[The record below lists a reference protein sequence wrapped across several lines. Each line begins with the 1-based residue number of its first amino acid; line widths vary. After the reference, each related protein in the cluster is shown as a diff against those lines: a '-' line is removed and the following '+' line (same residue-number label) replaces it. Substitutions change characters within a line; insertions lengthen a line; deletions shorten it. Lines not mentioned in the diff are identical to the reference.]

1 MITKYFK
8 INKIT
13 DDGVSLGV
21 NFEQGIGCEA
31 TPGAVNCEIE
41 AHQHNRY
48 FTRFE
53 WSPDSSWFLSIWVSR
68 DATQSKALA
77 CRTSTLTCEQ
87 AGQEDG
93 GVKGHWDDQDHWVN
107 DPESNGS
114 GWVGSF
120 RKLHRFSTVKSY
132 EICTND
138 SKNEIIKDHLNQF

>member
-1 MITKYFK
+1 MA
-8 INKIT
+8 
-13 DDGVSLGV
+13 DGV
-21 NFEQGIGCEA
+21 NFDQGIGCLA
-31 TPGAVNCEIE
+31 TPGGSNCEIE

-77 CRTSTLTCEQ
+77 CHTDTMVCEQ

-93 GVKGHWDDQDHWVN
+93 GVKGHWDEQGNWVN
-107 DPESNGS
+107 EPESNGA

-120 RKLHRFSTVKSY
+120 RKIHRYMISDWFVA
-132 EICTND
+132 
-138 SKNEIIKDHLNQF
+138 

>member
-1 MITKYFK
+1 MKIFK

-13 DDGVSLGV
+13 DGVADGV
-21 NFEQGIGCEA
+21 NFDQGIGCLA
-31 TPGAVNCEIE
+31 TPGANNCEIE

-77 CRTSTLTCEQ
+77 CRTDTMVCEQ

-93 GVKGHWDDQDHWVN
+93 GVKGHWDEEGHWVN

-114 GWVGSF
+114 
-120 RKLHRFSTVKSY
+120 
-132 EICTND
+132 
-138 SKNEIIKDHLNQF
+138 